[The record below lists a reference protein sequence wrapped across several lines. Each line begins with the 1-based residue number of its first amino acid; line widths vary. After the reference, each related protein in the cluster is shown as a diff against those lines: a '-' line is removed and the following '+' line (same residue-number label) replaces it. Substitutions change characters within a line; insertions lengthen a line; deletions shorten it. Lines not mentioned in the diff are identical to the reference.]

1 VLTAKLYNYVIIF
14 IFIFERLLELVV
26 NQYNKKMLT
35 KKFSLKVKFPRE
47 ALQMRIFHSLW
58 FVALL
63 VETYFIGKILEGFF
77 LYFCVL
83 ILILAQSLRW
93 YAILSLG
100 SNWSVDIYQMK
111 GHPIIEKGPYAY
123 IRHPNYFAVIVEFM
137 ILPFLLGCHYTLI
150 IGSIANFF
158 ILKRRISLEE
168 QALEDQFYKSKFENK
183 NYFLIKEFP
192 RSIFKRS

>member
-1 VLTAKLYNYVIIF
+1 MLTTKLFNYVIIY
-14 IFIFERLLELVV
+14 IFIFERLIELLV
-26 NQYNKKMLT
+26 NQYNKKIMV
-35 KKFSLKVKFPRE
+35 KNYAAKVKFPRE

-63 VETYFIGKILEGFF
+63 VETNSNGKMLDGFS

-93 YAILSLG
+93 YAIFSLG
-100 SNWSVDIYQMK
+100 SNWSVDVYQMK

-123 IRHPNYFAVIVEFM
+123 IRHPNYLAVIIEF
-137 ILPFLLGCHYTLI
+137 IFLPLLLGCFYTLL

-158 ILKRRISLEE
+158 ILKRRIALEE
-168 QALEDQFYKSKFENK
+168 QALEDQFYKRKFDNK
-183 NYFLIKEFP
+183 NYFLIKGLLILTEYL
-192 RSIFKRS
+192 